1 MIISIVGTVISLR
14 QFDTKKLYRDRILHG
29 TSDIYSS
36 PFFKLLGQD
45 MNRPPE
51 SPGTAVVLV
60 LAAMLLAAPASAQI
74 TDADTVYP
82 DEEIVVTAERPRGAV
97 ITEIPPVVELSEADI
112 ASFGASSVQD
122 LLSAISSQTSSG
134 RGRGSGRPIV
144 LINGQRTS
152 GFREIR
158 DLPPEAIRTV
168 QVFPEELALQYGYR
182 PDQRVINFILK
193 DNYTGVSASVEYGV
207 PTRAAQGRSEL
218 ETTLTRIGKTSR
230 ININLEWQNN
240 TAITESERNIIQD
253 PAGDLVNLG
262 DFRTLVAPS
271 DNVELNANYS
281 RSFGNGMALSLNGDY
296 VYDKSRGLLGL
307 PSGTLQ
313 VAGDPLFR
321 YFTEYGPLRRVQESN
336 TAQAGLTLNGLLGEW
351 RWSLTSDY
359 SREQVNSDTD
369 RSGDTSALQAAID
382 AGSVDPGADS
392 FGTLLGAPV
401 TDSARV
407 VNQSFTNLATFSGS
421 LLNLPS
427 GTVTTTVRAGY
438 DRDKLDSRETR
449 RGAVTITDV
458 SRDQLS
464 AGINIDIPLADENID
479 VTDAIGKL
487 SVNGNLGYADLS
499 DFGGLVEYG
508 FGLNWEPLDGLVFT
522 ASAIGEEA
530 APGIS
535 QLGNPVIITPDVTIF
550 DFTNGETVLA
560 AITTGGNPALLA
572 ETRRDIKLAVNYRPE
587 WLDGLSFLGE
597 YFRNNSDN
605 VASSFPLL
613 TPEIEAAFPDRV
625 TRDASGQLVAIDR
638 RPVNYANV
646 SSERIR
652 YGIDFSKRFGERRG
666 GGGPGG
672 PDRAARPSGAP
683 APGGEAP
690 ADKPPSGA
698 APEGGAAAQPAAGG
712 RPGAGRRPPGGRWQL
727 SAYHTIRLADRI
739 RIRDGVDEL
748 DLLNGSAVGSSGG
761 SPRHEFEI
769 NGGWF
774 NNGVGFRLDG
784 KHQVA
789 TRVNGGLTG
798 SDLRFSDLTTFN
810 LRLFVNLDDRGSL
823 TDKLTFLKGSRIAFR
838 VDNIFDD
845 IQTVRDGNGLVPLS
859 YQTGFVDPVGRYVE
873 IDFRKRF

>member
-1 MIISIVGTVISLR
+1 MISAP
-14 QFDTKKLYRDRILHG
+14 KLL
-29 TSDIYSS
+29 SASS
-36 PFFKLLGQD
+36 P
-45 MNRPPE
+45 
-51 SPGTAVVLV
+51 LV
-60 LAAMLLAAPASAQI
+60 LASLLFAAPAVAQTSNPD
-74 TDADTVYP
+74 TDYP
-82 DEEIVVTAERPRGAV
+82 DEEIVVIAERPRGAV
-97 ITEIPPVVELSEADI
+97 VTEIPPVVELSEQDI

-122 LLSAISSQTSSG
+122 LLEAISSQTSSS
-134 RGRGSGRPIV
+134 RGRGSGRPVV

-207 PTRAAQGRSEL
+207 PTQGGQGRSEL

-240 TAITESERNIIQD
+240 TAITESERDIIQTA
-253 PAGDLVNLG
+253 AGDLVNLG

-281 RSFGNGMALSLNGDY
+281 RTFDNGMALSLNGGY
-296 VYDKSRGLLGL
+296 VYDRSRGLQGL
-307 PSGTLQ
+307 PNGTLQ

-321 YFTEYGPLRRVQESN
+321 YFTEYGPLNRVQETN
-336 TAQAGLTLNGLLGEW
+336 TAQTGLTLNGNLGEW

-359 SREQVNSDTD
+359 TRAQTNTDTD
-369 RSGDTSALQAAID
+369 RSGDISALQTAID
-382 AGSVDPGADS
+382 AGLVDPRVDD
-392 FGTLLGAPV
+392 FGNLLGAPV

-407 VNQSFTNLATFSGS
+407 VNQTLNNLATISGS
-421 LLNLPS
+421 LLALPS

-438 DRDKLDSRETR
+438 NREDLDSRETR
-449 RGAVTITDV
+449 RGVLATT
-458 SRDQLS
+458 SLGRDKLS
-464 AGINIDIPLADENID
+464 TGINIDIPLADENID
-479 VTDAIGKL
+479 VVEAIGKL

-508 FGLNWEPLDGLVFT
+508 FGLNWEPVDGLVFT

-530 APGIS
+530 APGIT
-535 QLGNPVIITPDVTIF
+535 QLGNPVIITPDVTTF
-550 DFTNGETVLA
+550 DFVTGQTVLA

-572 ETRRDIKLAVNYRPE
+572 EKRRDIKLAVNYRPE
-587 WLDGLSFLGE
+587 WLDGFSFLGE
-597 YFRNNSDN
+597 YFRNNSTN

-613 TPEIEAAFPDRV
+613 TPEIEVAFPDRV
-625 TRDASGQLVAIDR
+625 TRDPSGQLVAIDR

-646 SSERIR
+646 RSERIR

-666 GGGPGG
+666 DGPGR
-672 PDRAARPSGAP
+672 PNRPARAAGAA
-683 APGGEAP
+683 APGGEPRGEKP
-690 ADKPPSGA
+690 ADGA
-698 APEGGAAAQPAAGG
+698 QPEGGRAERPAGRRGGPGMGG
-712 RPGAGRRPPGGRWQL
+712 RPRGGRWQV
-727 SAYHTIRLADRI
+727 SAYHTIRLQDRI
-739 RIRDGVDEL
+739 LIRPGVDEL

-774 NNGVGFRLDG
+774 NNGIGFRLDG

-823 TDKLTFLKGSRIAFR
+823 TEKLPFLKGSRIAFK
-838 VDNIFDD
+838 VDNIFND
-845 IQTVRDGNGLVPLS
+845 IQTVRDGSGLVPLS
-859 YQTGFVDPVGRYVE
+859 YQPGYLDPVGRYVE

>member
-1 MIISIVGTVISLR
+1 MT
-14 QFDTKKLYRDRILHG
+14 
-29 TSDIYSS
+29 SS
-36 PFFKLLGQD
+36 PRSVFIA
-45 MNRPPE
+45 
-51 SPGTAVVLV
+51 SPVVLAG
-60 LAAMLLAAPASAQI
+60 LLLAPAASAQLANP
-74 TDADTVYP
+74 DADYP
-82 DEEIVVTAERPRGAV
+82 DEEIVVIAERPRGAV
-97 ITEIPPVVELSEADI
+97 VTEVPPVVELSEADI

-122 LLSAISSQTSSG
+122 LLEAISSQTSSS
-134 RGRGSGRPIV
+134 RGRGSGRPVV

-193 DNYTGVSASVEYGV
+193 DNYTGVSVSAEYGV
-207 PTRAAQGRSEL
+207 PTQGAQGRTEL
-218 ETTLTRIGKTSR
+218 ESTITRIGKNSR
-230 ININLEWQNN
+230 VNINLEWQNS
-240 TAITESERNIIQD
+240 TAITESERDIIQTA
-253 PAGDLVNLG
+253 AGDLVDLG

-271 DNVELNANYS
+271 DNVELNTNYS
-281 RSFGNGMALSLNGDY
+281 RTFDNGMALSLNGGY
-296 VYDKSRGLLGL
+296 VYDKSRGLQGL
-307 PSGTLQ
+307 PNGTLQ
-313 VAGDPLFR
+313 VAGNPLFR
-321 YFTEYGPLRRVQESN
+321 YFTEYGPLNRIQETN
-336 TAQAGLTLNGLLGEW
+336 TVQAGLTLNGNLGEW

-359 SREQVNSDTD
+359 TRQQVNSDTD
-369 RSGDTSALQAAID
+369 RSGDISMLQAAID
-382 AGSVDPGADS
+382 AGTVDPLATS
-392 FGTLLGAPV
+392 FGNLLGAPV

-407 VNQSFTNLATFSGS
+407 VDQTINNLATVSGS

-427 GTVTTTVRAGY
+427 GTVTTTIRAGY
-438 DRDKLDSRETR
+438 TREDLTGWETRRGILTTTDLDRDKLST
-449 RGAVTITDV
+449 
-458 SRDQLS
+458 
-464 AGINIDIPLADENID
+464 GINIDIPLADENID
-479 VTDAIGKL
+479 VVEAIGKF
-487 SVNGNLGYADLS
+487 SINGNLGYADLS
-499 DFGGLVEYG
+499 DFGGLVEFG

-530 APGIS
+530 APAIT
-535 QLGNPVIITPDVTIF
+535 QLGNPVIITPDVTTF
-550 DFTNGETVLA
+550 DFVNGQTVLA

-572 ETRRDIKLAVNYRPE
+572 EKRRDIKLAVNYRPE

-625 TRDASGQLVAIDR
+625 TRDAGGQLIAIDR

-652 YGIDFSKRFGERRG
+652 YGIDFSKRFGEQRG
-666 GGGPGG
+666 GGRGR
-672 PDRAARPSGAP
+672 PDRASQSADDAAS
-683 APGGEAP
+683 GGEAR
-690 ADKPPSGA
+690 DKKPPQA
-698 APEGGAAAQPAAGG
+698 AKGEQAARPGGQRGGRAAGG
-712 RPGAGRRPPGGRWQL
+712 RPSGGRWQL
-727 SAYHTIRLADRI
+727 SAYHTIRLQDRI
-739 RIRDGVDEL
+739 LIRPGVDEL
-748 DLLNGSAVGSSGG
+748 DLLGGSAVGSSGG

-774 NNGVGFRLDG
+774 NNGIGFRLDG

-823 TDKLTFLKGSRIAFR
+823 TEKVPFLKGSRIALR

-845 IQTVRDGNGLVPLS
+845 IQTVRDGSGLVPLS

>member
-1 MIISIVGTVISLR
+1 MNSPPGCLVT
-14 QFDTKKLYRDRILHG
+14 
-29 TSDIYSS
+29 SS
-36 PFFKLLGQD
+36 P
-45 MNRPPE
+45 
-51 SPGTAVVLV
+51 LV
-60 LAAMLLAAPASAQI
+60 LAAMLLAVPASAQV
-74 TDADTVYP
+74 TDSDPIYP
-82 DEEIVVTAERPRGAV
+82 DDEIVVIAERPRGAV
-97 ITEIPPVVELSEADI
+97 VTEIPPVVELSEADI

-122 LLSAISSQTSSG
+122 LLESISSQTSSS
-134 RGRGSGRPIV
+134 RGRGGGRPVV

-193 DNYTGVSASVEYGV
+193 DNYTGLSASAEYGV
-207 PTRAAQGRSEL
+207 PTRGAQGRSEL
-218 ETTLTRIGKTSR
+218 ETTLTRIGKNR
-230 ININLEWQNN
+230 RVNINLEWANN
-240 TAITESERNIIQD
+240 TAITESERDIIQN
-253 PAGDLVNLG
+253 PAGALVNLG

-281 RSFGNGMALSLNGDY
+281 RQFGNGMALSLNGGY
-296 VYDKSRGLLGL
+296 VYDKSRGLQGL

-321 YFTEYGPLRRVQESN
+321 YFTEYGPLNRVQKSN
-336 TAQAGLTLNGLLGEW
+336 TAQAGLTLNGNLSEW

-359 SREQVNSDTD
+359 SRQQINSDTD
-369 RSGDTSALQAAID
+369 RSGDIGALQAAID
-382 AGSVDPGADS
+382 AGAVDPFADR
-392 FGTLLGAPV
+392 FGNVLGAPV

-407 VNQSFTNLATFSGS
+407 VDQTINNLATISGS

-427 GTVTTTVRAGY
+427 GTVTTTIRAGY
-438 DRDKLDSRETR
+438 NRQDLDGRETRGGNITTTSLGRDKLST
-449 RGAVTITDV
+449 
-458 SRDQLS
+458 
-464 AGINIDIPLADENID
+464 GINIDVPLADENID
-479 VTDAIGKL
+479 VTETIGKL

-499 DFGGLVEYG
+499 DFGGLVEFG
-508 FGLNWEPLDGLVFT
+508 FGLNWEPFDGLVFT

-530 APGIS
+530 APGIT
-535 QLGNPVIITPDVTIF
+535 QLGNPVIVTPDVTTF
-550 DFTNGETVLA
+550 DFINGQTVLA

-572 ETRRDIKLAVNYRPE
+572 EKRRDIKLAVNYRPQ
-587 WLDGLSFLGE
+587 WLDGFSFLGE
-597 YFRNNSDN
+597 YFRNKSNN

-625 TRDASGQLVAIDR
+625 TRDAGGQLIAIDR

-666 GGGPGG
+666 GGRGR
-672 PDRAARPSGAP
+672 PDRPSRAPEAAT
-683 APGGEAP
+683 PGGEAQDGKPSEGARSEPGQRARP
-690 ADKPPSGA
+690 AGPR
-698 APEGGAAAQPAAGG
+698 GGPGAGG
-712 RPGAGRRPPGGRWQL
+712 RPSGGRWQL
-727 SAYHTIRLADRI
+727 SAYHTIRLQDRI
-739 RIRDGVDEL
+739 LIRPGIEEL

-774 NNGVGFRLDG
+774 NNGIGFRLDG

-789 TRVNGGLTG
+789 TRVDGGLTG
-798 SDLRFSDLTTFN
+798 SDLRFSDLTTLN
-810 LRLFVNLDDRGSL
+810 MRLFVNLDDRGTL
-823 TDKLTFLKGSRIAFR
+823 TEKIPFLKGSRIALR

-859 YQTGFVDPVGRYVE
+859 YQPGFVDPVGRYVE

>member
-1 MIISIVGTVISLR
+1 M
-14 QFDTKKLYRDRILHG
+14 
-29 TSDIYSS
+29 
-36 PFFKLLGQD
+36 
-45 MNRPPE
+45 
-51 SPGTAVVLV
+51 
-60 LAAMLLAAPASAQI
+60 LAAPASAQVSE
-74 TDADTVYP
+74 AESEYP
-82 DEEIVVTAERPRGAV
+82 DEEIVVIAERPRGAV
-97 ITEIPPVVELSEADI
+97 VTEVPPVVELSEADI
-112 ASFGASSVQD
+112 ASYGASSVSD
-122 LLSAISSQTSSG
+122 LLDALSSQTSSS
-134 RGRGSGRPIV
+134 RGRGSGRPVV

-193 DNYTGVSASVEYGV
+193 DNYTGLSASAEYGV
-207 PTRAAQGRSEL
+207 PTQGGQGRSEL

-240 TAITESERNIIQD
+240 TAITESERDIIQNA
-253 PAGDLVNLG
+253 AGTLVNLG

-281 RSFGNGMALSLNGDY
+281 RAFDNGMSLSLNGGY
-296 VYDKSRGLLGL
+296 VYDKSRGLQGL
-307 PSGTLQ
+307 PNGTLQ

-321 YFTEYGPLRRVQESN
+321 YFTEYGPLNRVQESN
-336 TAQAGLTLNGLLGEW
+336 TAQAGLTLNGNLSEW

-359 SREQVNSDTD
+359 TRAQTNSDTD
-369 RSGDTSALQAAID
+369 RSGDISALQTAID
-382 AGSVDPGADS
+382 AGLVDPRADS
-392 FGTLLGAPV
+392 FGNLLGAPV

-407 VNQSFTNLATFSGS
+407 VNQTFNNLATLSGS

-427 GTVTTTVRAGY
+427 GTVTTTIRAGY
-438 DRDKLDSRETR
+438 DREDLDSRETR
-449 RGAVTITDV
+449 RGVLTTT
-458 SRDQLS
+458 SLGRDKLS
-464 AGINIDIPLADENID
+464 TGINIDIPLADENID
-479 VTDAIGKL
+479 VVEAIGKL

-499 DFGGLVEYG
+499 DFGGLVEFG
-508 FGLNWEPLDGLVFT
+508 FGLNWEPFDGLVFT

-530 APGIS
+530 APGIT
-535 QLGNPVIITPDVTIF
+535 QLGNPVIITPDVTTF
-550 DFTNGETVLA
+550 DFVTGQTVLA

-572 ETRRDIKLAVNYRPE
+572 EKRRDIKLAVNYRPD
-587 WLDGLSFLGE
+587 WLDGFTFLGE
-597 YFRNNSDN
+597 YFRNNSSN

-625 TRDASGQLVAIDR
+625 TRDPSGQLIGIDR

-646 SSERIR
+646 RSERIR

-666 GGGPGG
+666 GGPGR
-672 PDRAARPSGAP
+672 PDRAERSP
-683 APGGEAP
+683 GEAGRDAKAQGDKSADGTPPKAEQSERP
-690 ADKPPSGA
+690 AGPR
-698 APEGGAAAQPAAGG
+698 GGGGAGG
-712 RPGAGRRPPGGRWQL
+712 RPSGGRWQV
-727 SAYHTIRLADRI
+727 SAYHTIRLQDRI
-739 RIRDGVDEL
+739 LIRPGVEEL
-748 DLLNGSAVGSSGG
+748 DLLDGSAVGSSGG

-774 NNGVGFRLDG
+774 NNGIGFRLDG
-784 KHQVA
+784 KHQIA

-823 TDKLTFLKGSRIAFR
+823 TEKIPFLKGSRIAFK
-838 VDNIFDD
+838 VDNIFND
-845 IQTVRDGNGLVPLS
+845 IQTVRDSSGLVPLS
-859 YQTGFVDPVGRYVE
+859 YQPGYLDPVGRYIE

>member
-1 MIISIVGTVISLR
+1 MT
-14 QFDTKKLYRDRILHG
+14 
-29 TSDIYSS
+29 SS
-36 PFFKLLGQD
+36 PRSLFIA
-45 MNRPPE
+45 
-51 SPGTAVVLV
+51 SPVVLAG
-60 LAAMLLAAPASAQI
+60 LLLAPAASAQLANP
-74 TDADTVYP
+74 DADYP
-82 DEEIVVTAERPRGAV
+82 DEEIVVIAERPRGAV
-97 ITEIPPVVELSEADI
+97 VTEVPPVVELSEADI

-122 LLSAISSQTSSG
+122 LLEAISSQTSSS
-134 RGRGSGRPIV
+134 RGRGSGRPVV

-158 DLPPEAIRTV
+158 DLPPETIRTV

-193 DNYTGVSASVEYGV
+193 DNYTGVSVSAEYGV
-207 PTRAAQGRSEL
+207 PTQGAQGRTEL
-218 ETTLTRIGKTSR
+218 ESTITRIGKNSR
-230 ININLEWQNN
+230 VNINLEWQNS
-240 TAITESERNIIQD
+240 TAITESERDIIQTA
-253 PAGDLVNLG
+253 AGDLVDLG

-271 DNVELNANYS
+271 DNVELNTNYS
-281 RSFGNGMALSLNGDY
+281 RTFDNGMALSLNGGY
-296 VYDKSRGLLGL
+296 VYDKSRGLQGL
-307 PSGTLQ
+307 PNGTLQ
-313 VAGDPLFR
+313 VAGNPLFR
-321 YFTEYGPLRRVQESN
+321 YFTEYGPLNRIQETN
-336 TAQAGLTLNGLLGEW
+336 TVQAGLTLNGNLGEW

-359 SREQVNSDTD
+359 TRQQVNSDTD
-369 RSGDTSALQAAID
+369 RSGDISMLQAAID
-382 AGSVDPGADS
+382 AGTVDPLATS
-392 FGTLLGAPV
+392 FGNLLGAPV

-407 VNQSFTNLATFSGS
+407 VDQTINNLATVSGS

-427 GTVTTTVRAGY
+427 GTVTTTIRAGY
-438 DRDKLDSRETR
+438 TREDLTGWETRRGILTTTDLDRDKLST
-449 RGAVTITDV
+449 
-458 SRDQLS
+458 
-464 AGINIDIPLADENID
+464 GINIDIPLADENID
-479 VTDAIGKL
+479 VVEAIGKF
-487 SVNGNLGYADLS
+487 SINGNLGYADLS
-499 DFGGLVEYG
+499 GFGGLVEFG

-530 APGIS
+530 APAIT
-535 QLGNPVIITPDVTIF
+535 QLGNPVIITPDVTTF
-550 DFTNGETVLA
+550 DFVNGQTVLA

-572 ETRRDIKLAVNYRPE
+572 EKRRDIKLAVNYRPE

-625 TRDASGQLVAIDR
+625 TRNASGQLIAIDR

-652 YGIDFSKRFGERRG
+652 YGIDFSKRFGEQRG
-666 GGGPGG
+666 GGRGR
-672 PDRAARPSGAP
+672 PDRASQSADDAAS
-683 APGGEAP
+683 GGEAR
-690 ADKPPSGA
+690 DKKPPQA
-698 APEGGAAAQPAAGG
+698 AKGEQAARPAGQRGGRAAGG
-712 RPGAGRRPPGGRWQL
+712 RPSGGRWQL
-727 SAYHTIRLADRI
+727 SAYHTIRLQDRI
-739 RIRDGVDEL
+739 LIRPGVDEL
-748 DLLNGSAVGSSGG
+748 DLLGGSAVGSSGG

-774 NNGVGFRLDG
+774 NNGIGFRLDG

-823 TDKLTFLKGSRIAFR
+823 TEKVPFLKGSRIALR

-845 IQTVRDGNGLVPLS
+845 IQAVRDGSGLVPLS

>member
-1 MIISIVGTVISLR
+1 MNPVMISSPRL
-14 QFDTKKLYRDRILHG
+14 L
-29 TSDIYSS
+29 SSSS
-36 PFFKLLGQD
+36 PF
-45 MNRPPE
+45 
-51 SPGTAVVLV
+51 V
-60 LAAMLLAAPASAQI
+60 LAALLLAAPASAQ
-74 TDADTVYP
+74 TSDADTDYP
-82 DEEIVVTAERPRGAV
+82 DEEIVVIAERPRGAV
-97 ITEIPPVVELSEADI
+97 VTEIPPVVELSEADI

-122 LLSAISSQTSSG
+122 LLEAISSQTGSS
-134 RGRGSGRPIV
+134 RGRGSGRPVV

-193 DNYTGVSASVEYGV
+193 DNYTGISASAEYGV
-207 PTRAAQGRSEL
+207 PTQGGQGRSEL

-253 PAGDLVNLG
+253 SAGALVNLG

-281 RSFGNGMALSLNGDY
+281 RAFDNGMSLSLNGGY
-296 VYDKSRGLLGL
+296 VHDKSRGLQGL
-307 PSGTLQ
+307 PNGTLQ

-321 YFTEYGPLRRVQESN
+321 YFTEYGPLNRTQESS
-336 TAQAGLTLNGLLGEW
+336 TAQAGLTLNGNLAEW

-359 SREQVNSDTD
+359 THALTNTDTD
-369 RSGDTSALQAAID
+369 RSGDITALQTAID
-382 AGSVDPGADS
+382 AGLVDPLASGY
-392 FGTLLGAPV
+392 GPLLGEPT

-407 VNQSFTNLATFSGS
+407 TSQTLNNLATMSGS

-427 GTVTTTVRAGY
+427 GTVTTTIRAGY
-438 DRDKLDSRETR
+438 NHENLDSRETR
-449 RGAVTITDV
+449 RGVLTTTSLA
-458 SRDQLS
+458 RDKLS
-464 AGINIDIPLADENID
+464 TGINIDIPLADENID
-479 VTDAIGKL
+479 VVEAIGKL
-487 SVNGNLGYADLS
+487 SVNGNLGYSDLS
-499 DFGGLVEYG
+499 DFGGLVEFG
-508 FGLNWEPLDGLVFT
+508 FGLNWEPVDGLVFS
-522 ASAIGEEA
+522 ASAIGEDA
-530 APGIS
+530 APSIA
-535 QLGNPVIITPDVTIF
+535 QLGNPVIITPDVTVF
-550 DFTNGETVLA
+550 DFTNGESVLA
-560 AITTGGNPALLA
+560 AITTGGNFSLPA
-572 ETRRDIKLAVNYRPE
+572 EKQRDIKLAVNYRPE
-587 WLDGLSFLGE
+587 WLDGFTFLGE

-652 YGIDFSKRFGERRG
+652 YGIDFSKRFGQERG
-666 GGGPGG
+666 GGRGG
-672 PDRAARPSGAP
+672 ADGASRRPAA
-683 APGGEAP
+683 EAP
-690 ADKPPSGA
+690 KREPQGNKPADGA
-698 APEGGAAAQPAAGG
+698 APEGSAEARPTAPRGGRGAGG
-712 RPGAGRRPPGGRWQL
+712 RPSGGRWQL
-727 SAYHTIRLADRI
+727 SAYHTIRLEDRI
-739 RIRDGVDEL
+739 KIRDGLDEL
-748 DLLNGSAVGSSGG
+748 DLLDGSAVGSTGG

-774 NNGVGFRLDG
+774 NNGIGFRLDG
-784 KHQVA
+784 KHQTA

-810 LRLFVNLDDRGSL
+810 LRMFINLDDRGNL
-823 TDKLTFLKGSRIAFR
+823 TENIPFLKGSRIAFK

-845 IQTVRDGNGLVPLS
+845 IQTIRDGNGLIPLS
-859 YQTGFVDPVGRYVE
+859 YQPGFVDPVGRYVE

>member
-1 MIISIVGTVISLR
+1 MI
-14 QFDTKKLYRDRILHG
+14 
-29 TSDIYSS
+29 SS
-36 PFFKLLGQD
+36 PRFLSASSSF
-45 MNRPPE
+45 
-51 SPGTAVVLV
+51 A
-60 LAAMLLAAPASAQI
+60 LASLLLAAPAGAQI
-74 TDADTVYP
+74 TETDSDYP

-97 ITEIPPVVELSEADI
+97 VSEIPPVVELSEADI
-112 ASFGASSVQD
+112 ASFGVSSVQD
-122 LLSAISSQTSSG
+122 LLEAISSQTSSS

-193 DNYTGVSASVEYGV
+193 DNYTGVSASAEYGV
-207 PTRAAQGRSEL
+207 PTRGAQGRSEV
-218 ETTLTRIGKTSR
+218 ESTITRIGKNSR
-230 ININLEWQNN
+230 VNINLEWQNN
-240 TAITESERNIIQD
+240 SAITESERGIIQD

-281 RSFGNGMALSLNGDY
+281 RNFDNGMSLSLNGGY
-296 VYDKSRGLLGL
+296 VYDKSRGLQGL
-307 PSGTLQ
+307 PSGTLDI
-313 VAGDPLFR
+313 AGNPLFR
-321 YFTEYGPLRRVQESN
+321 YFTEYGPLNRVQESN
-336 TAQAGLTLNGLLGEW
+336 SAQAGLTLNGRISEW

-359 SREQVNSDTD
+359 KRAQVNTDTD
-369 RSGDTSALQAAID
+369 RSGDISALQAAID
-382 AGSVDPGADS
+382 AGSVDPLAVD
-392 FGTLLGAPV
+392 FGPLLGAPV
-401 TDSARV
+401 TDTAKV
-407 VNQSFTNLATFSGS
+407 VDQTFNNLATLSGT
-421 LLNLPS
+421 LFVLPS
-427 GTVTTTVRAGY
+427 GAVTTTLRAGY
-438 DRDKLDSRETR
+438 DREKLDSRETR
-449 RGAVTITDV
+449 SGIVTTTGL
-458 SRDQLS
+458 SRDELS
-464 AGINIDIPLADENID
+464 MGINIDIPLADENID
-479 VTDAIGKL
+479 VVEAIGKL
-487 SVNGNLGYADLS
+487 SINGNLGYADLS
-499 DFGGLVEYG
+499 DFGGLVEFG
-508 FGLNWEPLDGLVFT
+508 FSLNWEPFDGLVFT

-530 APGIS
+530 APGIT
-535 QLGNPVIITPDVTIF
+535 QLGNPIIITPDVTVF

-560 AITTGGNPALLA
+560 AITTGGNLALPA
-572 ETRRDIKLAVNYRPE
+572 EKRRDIKLAVNYRPE
-587 WLDGLSFLGE
+587 WLDGFTFLGE

-625 TRDASGQLVAIDR
+625 TRDTNGKLIAIDR

-646 SSERIR
+646 SSEKIR
-652 YGIDFSKRFGERRG
+652 YGIDFSKRFGERRE
-666 GGGPGG
+666 GPGR
-672 PDRAARPSGAP
+672 PERPSPPAAMPAP
-683 APGGEAP
+683 AGQAPG
-690 ADKPPSGA
+690 DMPPPPPGV
-698 APEGGAAAQPAAGG
+698 APEGGAAAGPRGGPGGGPGAGG
-712 RPGAGRRPPGGRWQL
+712 RPSGGRWQL
-727 SAYHTIRLADRI
+727 SAFHTIRLQDRI
-739 RIRDGVDEL
+739 LIRDGVDEL
-748 DLLNGSAVGSSGG
+748 DLLGGSAVGSSGG

-774 NNGVGFRLDG
+774 NNGLGFRIDG

-798 SDLRFSDLTTFN
+798 SDLRFSDLTTLN

-823 TDKLTFLKGSRIAFR
+823 TERLPFLKGSRIAFK